1 MRKNFS
7 VDDVE
12 LSDAEIAEREKNV
25 AEIKNPKLKKIAL
38 ESFIA
43 QKKVRKIK
51 IANGWHKCK
60 CCDTLCSPGKIV
72 CENCRIKERNKMREA
87 IRHSFSKNPT
97 ANFFEVLNE
106 VKKIFPHIAEEISV
120 EIVRS
125 ERTAL
130 ITALAAKVSVGD
142 TKSDAAKFLTQLY
155 RQLPKEKLTD
165 AVIARALKEL
175 RFNLA
180 N

>member
-1 MRKNFS
+1 M
-7 VDDVE
+7 
-12 LSDAEIAEREKNV
+12 
-25 AEIKNPKLKKIAL
+25 KIQ
-38 ESFIA
+38 S
-43 QKKVRKIK
+43 
-51 IANGWHKCK
+51 GWHKCK
-60 CCDTLCSPGKIV
+60 CCELLCPPEEIV
-72 CENCRIKERNKMREA
+72 CNICRIKERNKMRQT
-87 IRHSFSKNPT
+87 IRQFFIKNPA

-120 EIVRS
+120 EVVRS

-130 ITALAAKVSVGD
+130 ITSLAAKVSVGD
-142 TKSDAAKFLTQLY
+142 TNSDAAKFLTQLY

-165 AVIARALKEL
+165 EIIGRALKEL